1 VVRGARRY
9 PACVPRLE
17 GRLERVEENSMRPE
31 TFHWS
36 CLSRSKA
43 AWFAALVFVTVGP
56 AQAQV
61 TCKLLQSAELESTLK
76 EWASGGKATAFSGAT
91 DDSSGISFDTCGSEI
106 VRPGQ
111 GNLQI
116 SVVFAQNLPMKGEDA
131 IRTRNAALAREE
143 QWKGTGAQF
152 EEKTVGK
159 AMCTHYGRPSVPA
172 HAVCAIPRGKAYVE
186 VEVIAPSLKEVASMD
201 AVAALVQ
208 MANGRL

>member
-1 VVRGARRY
+1 
-9 PACVPRLE
+9 
-17 GRLERVEENSMRPE
+17 MRPE
-31 TFHWS
+31 TFYWS

-91 DDSSGISFDTCGSEI
+91 DDSSGISFDTCRSEI

-116 SVVFAQNLPMKGEDA
+116 
-131 IRTRNAALAREE
+131 
-143 QWKGTGAQF
+143 
-152 EEKTVGK
+152 
-159 AMCTHYGRPSVPA
+159 
-172 HAVCAIPRGKAYVE
+172 
-186 VEVIAPSLKEVASMD
+186 
-201 AVAALVQ
+201 
-208 MANGRL
+208 

>member
-1 VVRGARRY
+1 
-9 PACVPRLE
+9 
-17 GRLERVEENSMRPE
+17 MRPE
-31 TFHWS
+31 TFHSS
-36 CLSRSKA
+36 CRSRLKA

-56 AQAQV
+56 AHAQV

-76 EWASGGKATAFSGAT
+76 EWASGGKATAFSGVT
-91 DDSSGISFDTCGSEI
+91 DDSSGISFDICSSEI

-111 GNLQI
+111 GPLQI
-116 SVVFAQNLPMKGEDA
+116 SVVFAQNLHMKGEDA
-131 IRTRNAALAREE
+131 IRTRNAGLAREE

-172 HAVCAIPRGKAYVE
+172 HAVCAIPRGKAYLE